1 MGCPIRRSRDH
12 RSLASPPGFSQR
24 ATSFIASQCQG
35 IHQMPFNCSIQSIV
49 STPNGGTTTPGP
61 RRAQGQTP
69 STSPSAS
76 PTGVIGQ
83 ISSRAG
89 AALLRARRLVHEDT
103 SSDGPIM
110 RRFTPQAESSASV
123 TFTNSLHPINQH
135 PPGHSPAT
143 RPTAPDAKY
152 PGKPVFSECHGV
164 RGLIT
169 DTRSLSTADRANL

>member
-1 MGCPIRRSRDH
+1 
-12 RSLASPPGFSQR
+12 
-24 ATSFIASQCQG
+24 
-35 IHQMPFNCSIQSIV
+35 V

-103 SSDGPIM
+103 SSDGSIM
-110 RRFTPQAESSASV
+110 RRFTPQAEPSASV

-135 PPGHSPAT
+135 PPGHLPAT
-143 RPTAPDAKY
+143 RPTAPDAKH

-169 DTRSLSTADRANL
+169 DTQFVPTADRANL